1 MNHADKVQNLL
12 YFVHKRHKGW
22 EIELDYPINNFKVQE
37 NKTN

>member
-22 EIELDYPINNFKVQE
+22 EIELDYPITNFKV
-37 NKTN
+37 NKDAEH